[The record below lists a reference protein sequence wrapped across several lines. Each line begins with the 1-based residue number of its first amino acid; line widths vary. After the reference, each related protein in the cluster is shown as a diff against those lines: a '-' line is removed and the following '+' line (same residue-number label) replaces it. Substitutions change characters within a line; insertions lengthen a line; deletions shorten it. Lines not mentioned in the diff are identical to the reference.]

1 MKKGRYHDAY
11 SSLCRLRRTRLQAAR
26 DLYYIHSQLEKE
38 DFLRKHGDMAH
49 NNYMIRLVQLF
60 TVPRIRRATL
70 ASETV
75 MLSQQLCGSMP
86 WSSVP
91 LYVMNAY

>member
-11 SSLCRLRRTRLQAAR
+11 HSLCRLRKTRLQAAR
-26 DLYYIHSQLEKE
+26 DLYYIHSQLKKE
-38 DFLRKHGDMAH
+38 NFLRRHRDKTY

-70 ASETV
+70 ASVTV
-75 MLSQQLCGSMP
+75 MVAQQLCGSM
-86 WSSVP
+86 S
-91 LYVMNAY
+91 